1 VHGDG
6 EEGFLLEFY
15 SHLIYSQLSK
25 LFSLLAKTASAPS
38 YTQLQQLCQTI
49 PTTAPT

>member
-15 SHLIYSQLSK
+15 SHLIYSQLSM
-25 LFSLLAKTASAPS
+25 LFSLLAKKQLHPAS
-38 YTQLQQLCQTI
+38 
-49 PTTAPT
+49 TT